1 MDFDETIP
9 DTASMSDEELK
20 ETIDRLTDEERE
32 VSYRRR
38 VLHGQIDILRA
49 ELVNRLKAK
58 REGGETL
65 LSGADVQQLT
75 DILLGKVEHP
85 GGVRGAGG
93 PDGRPLPRVR
103 VRQPRGRELLPEVR
117 GVPRPAGGRRRA
129 DDDDLQGRRDRRVH
143 RRSTSTRR
151 STRSAPPW

>member
-1 MDFDETIP
+1 MDYDETVP
-9 DTASMSDEELK
+9 DTGEMSDEELK
-20 ETIDRLTDEERE
+20 ETIDRLTDEERG

-58 REGGETL
+58 REGGETT

-85 GGVRGAGG
+85 EESGTG
-93 PDGRPLPRVR
+93 
-103 VRQPRGRELLPEVR
+103 
-117 GVPRPAGGRRRA
+117 
-129 DDDDLQGRRDRRVH
+129 
-143 RRSTSTRR
+143 
-151 STRSAPPW
+151 